1 MAAPSAALIAELD
14 EAVDGRSPER
24 RADILRQV
32 TSLFLSD
39 AHRLS
44 ESQIG
49 VFDDVLI
56 RLIERADT
64 STLVLLSNDLCQA
77 SSAPR
82 KAIRKLAFHRDASV
96 AAPVLKRSNRLSD
109 DDLVEIANTCGQQH
123 LLAISGRQ
131 TIHESLS
138 DPLVKRGE
146 VAVHHGLVQN
156 LGVRFS
162 EAGCAA
168 LVEKA
173 KRDCQLAEKLVRRSD
188 IPPGL
193 RRELVA
199 KVDDA
204 RMRYLQ
210 TVPPAM
216 REKIQ
221 ATIATTAKQIEDR
234 VPQPMHY
241 KEAQAKIAEM
251 SRKGRLNDSTVN
263 RFAVGREYENVM
275 AALSFLAEVPIEV
288 IAPLIKGAE
297 IDALIVACKAA
308 RLNWSTTSMIVLN
321 RPGCAAVTKQELE
334 AGKAVFDALSLSVA
348 QRTIRF

>member
-1 MAAPSAALIAELD
+1 MAALSAALIAELD
-14 EAVDGRSPER
+14 QAVDGRSPER

-44 ESQIG
+44 ESQIS

-56 RLIERADT
+56 RLIEWADA
-64 STLVLLSNDLCQA
+64 STLVQLSNHLCQE

-82 KAIRKLAFHRDASV
+82 KAIRQLAFHQDASV
-96 AAPVLKRSNRLSD
+96 ATPVLKRSNRLAEK
-109 DDLVEIANTCGQQH
+109 DLVEIAGSCGQQH
-123 LLAISGRQ
+123 LLAICGRQ

-146 VAVHHGLVQN
+146 AAVHHALIQN
-156 LGVRFS
+156 LGARFS

-173 KRDCQLAEKLVRRSD
+173 RHDCQLAERLVRRSD

-193 RRELVA
+193 RRELAA

-221 ATIATTAKQIEDR
+221 ATITTTAKQIEDR

-241 KEAQAKIAEM
+241 REAQAKIAEI
-251 SRKGRLNDSTVN
+251 SRTGRLNDSTVN
-263 RFAVGREYENVM
+263 RFAVGREYENVV

-288 IAPLIKGAE
+288 IAPLISGAE
-297 IDALIVACKAA
+297 LDGLIVACKAA

-321 RPGCAAVTKQELE
+321 RPGRAAATKQELE
-334 AGKAVFDALSLSVA
+334 AGQAVFDALSLSVA

>member
-82 KAIRKLAFHRDASV
+82 KAIRKLAFHQDASV

-234 VPQPMHY
+234 VPQPIH